1 MIHRPARSALALSAA
16 SLLAATLLAACGA
29 PRQDYP
35 SLLPRPIESGMAGRP
50 TPVQPVPAPVG
61 DSALDAA
68 IAKSAASRA
77 SVEQAFDTAL
87 NAAERAVAAARG
99 SAPGSD
105 RWLSA
110 QLALGQLDLNRD
122 ALSGVVS
129 DLDRLASDRGI
140 EGLDAYPPLT
150 AALDAARE
158 ALAARRAR
166 IAALEEQLAPA
177 P

>member
-1 MIHRPARSALALSAA
+1 MIQRPARSPIIPSIAALSAA
-16 SLLAATLLAACGA
+16 AMLAGCGI

-35 SLLPRPIESGMAGRP
+35 SLLPRPVENGMAGRP
-50 TPVQPVPAPVG
+50 TPVQPVAAPVG
-61 DSALDAA
+61 DPALDAA
-68 IAKSAASRA
+68 IANAAASRA

-87 NAAERAVAAARG
+87 KTTERAVAAARG

-122 ALSGVVS
+122 ALSAVVI